1 MNMYKNFYGWSLE
14 SVHEG
19 TVNTKYTVEYIND
32 SKIADELERSGD
44 PALYNKREFDNA
56 DEAFAYYLRWYMDD
70 TCIILNLWETIYVN
84 NEMVLEQR
92 IEPVGYTKNVM
103 REIVSKEM
111 KMRMETAEE
120 EAERLKTSNELYK
133 KFIDKFNAKE
143 MFKEFV
149 KQEMEVN

>member
-1 MNMYKNFYGWSLE
+1 MHKNFYGWSLE
-14 SVHEG
+14 SVHER
-19 TVNTKYTVEYIND
+19 TVDTKYTVEYIND

-56 DEAFAYYLRWYMDD
+56 DEVFAYYLRWYMDD

-149 KQEMEVN
+149 K

>member
-1 MNMYKNFYGWSLE
+1 MHKNFYGWSLE

-19 TVNTKYTVEYIND
+19 TVDTKYTVEYIND

-56 DEAFAYYLRWYMDD
+56 DEAFTYYLRWYMDD

-111 KMRMETAEE
+111 KMRMGTAEE